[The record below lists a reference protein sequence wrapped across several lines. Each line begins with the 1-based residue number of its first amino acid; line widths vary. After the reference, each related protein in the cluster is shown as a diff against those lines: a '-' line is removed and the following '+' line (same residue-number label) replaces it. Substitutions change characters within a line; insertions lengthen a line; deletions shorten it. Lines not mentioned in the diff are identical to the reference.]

1 MVSGTTGTEISLCHG
16 SCTYGRG
23 SLSQVLKEFS
33 DFFEKN
39 PREVI
44 TFFFEDYVKNHDL
57 LTKEFEQAKISKHLL
72 NTTHFGRG
80 QRAWPTLQ
88 QMVSGLGRLVV
99 FSDYNKET
107 SVIGY
112 TYNYVIE
119 NNFGDPSQ
127 DTKVSDHSIKIDFVA
142 LIG

>member
-1 MVSGTTGTEISLCHG
+1 M
-16 SCTYGRG
+16 
-23 SLSQVLKEFS
+23 
-33 DFFEKN
+33 
-39 PREVI
+39 
-44 TFFFEDYVKNHDL
+44 KNHDL
-57 LTKEFEQAKISKHLL
+57 LTKELEQAKISKHLL
-72 NTTHFGRG
+72 NTAHFGRG
-80 QRAWPTLQ
+80 QRAWPTLK

-99 FSDYNKET
+99 FSDYNNET

-142 LIG
+142 FAG